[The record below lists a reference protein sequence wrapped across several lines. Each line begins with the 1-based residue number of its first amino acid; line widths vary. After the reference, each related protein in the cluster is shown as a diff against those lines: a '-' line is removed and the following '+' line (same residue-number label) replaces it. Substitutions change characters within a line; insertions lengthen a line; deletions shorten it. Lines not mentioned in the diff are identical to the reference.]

1 MYELISGQYMQIREY
16 SGQRVVTFK
25 DIDTVHQRPEGT
37 ARKRFNDNRK
47 HFIEGVDFF
56 TVKPSDFQM
65 SEIRTSD
72 FQIDEFRPSEI
83 NNRGTTLLTE
93 SGYLMIVKSFTDDL
107 AWKVQREL
115 VNTYFKARAAAAPR
129 NDDTEQRLD
138 RLERLIIS
146 IKSAPERRDI
156 EQDCIA
162 AFVSACCMARRR
174 PVDEVTTK
182 VFYDAFLIWCG
193 RNGIIEPPG
202 KQAVISWLLD
212 YYGTNDLRKIRKYRK
227 THGTRHGYYCL
238 TLTPK
243 AKRDL
248 GII

>member
-56 TVKPSDFQM
+56 KISPS
-65 SEIRTSD
+65 
-72 FQIDEFRPSEI
+72 EFRTAIGEMNTKQQNDI
-83 NNRGTTLLTE
+83 TLLTE

-129 NDDTEQRLD
+129 NDDTEQRLE

-162 AFVSACCMARRR
+162 AFVSECCMARRR

-227 THGTRHGYYCL
+227 THGTRLGYYCL

-248 GII
+248 GIL

>member
-16 SGQRVVTFK
+16 NGQRVVTFK

-56 TVKPSDFQM
+56 KISPS
-65 SEIRTSD
+65 
-72 FQIDEFRPSEI
+72 EFRTAIGEMNTKQQNEI
-83 NNRGTTLLTE
+83 TVLTE

-115 VNTYFKARAAAAPR
+115 VNTYFKARTAGAPR

>member
-25 DIDTVHQRPEGT
+25 DIDAVHQRPEGT

-56 TVKPSDFQM
+56 KISPS
-65 SEIRTSD
+65 
-72 FQIDEFRPSEI
+72 EFRTAIGEMNTKQQNDI
-83 NNRGTTLLTE
+83 TVLTE

-115 VNTYFKARAAAAPR
+115 VNTYFKARIAGAPR

>member
-16 SGQRVVTFK
+16 NGQRVVTFK

-56 TVKPSDFQM
+56 KISPS
-65 SEIRTSD
+65 
-72 FQIDEFRPSEI
+72 EFRTAIGEMNTKQQNEI
-83 NNRGTTLLTE
+83 TVLTE
-93 SGYLMIVKSFTDDL
+93 SGYLMTVKSFTDDL

-115 VNTYFKARAAAAPR
+115 VNTYFKARIAGAPR

>member
-37 ARKRFNDNRK
+37 AKRNFGANRK

-56 TVKPSDFQM
+56 KISP
-65 SEIRTSD
+65 
-72 FQIDEFRPSEI
+72 DEFRTAIGEMNTKQQNDI
-83 NNRGTTLLTE
+83 TVLTE

-115 VNTYFKARAAAAPR
+115 VNTYFKARAAATPR
-129 NDDTEQRLD
+129 NDDTEQRLE
-138 RLERLIIS
+138 RLERLMIS

>member
-25 DIDTVHQRPEGT
+25 DIDAVHQRPEGT

-56 TVKPSDFQM
+56 KISPS
-65 SEIRTSD
+65 
-72 FQIDEFRPSEI
+72 EFR
-83 NNRGTTLLTE
+83 TTIGEMNTKQQNDITVLTE
-93 SGYLMIVKSFTDDL
+93 SGYLMIVKSFTDNL

-115 VNTYFKARAAAAPR
+115 VNTYFKARAAGAPR

>member
-1 MYELISGQYMQIREY
+1 MYELISGQYMQIREH

-56 TVKPSDFQM
+56 KISPS
-65 SEIRTSD
+65 
-72 FQIDEFRPSEI
+72 EFRTAIGEMNTKQQNDI
-83 NNRGTTLLTE
+83 TVLTE